1 VFEID
6 SAVQTW
12 RTQLARQQTLTRDDL
27 DELEDHFRATVA
39 ELIDTGIAPD
49 QAVVLARNAL
59 GEPEPLA
66 VEYRKN
72 DNPWWR
78 RFARVGWA
86 MFAASFILPVHTWG
100 ITIFNTTFGDGAVP
114 GVQAFLIAL
123 QGEGGPV
130 GVASALTNVIM
141 LATMW
146 RISRRG
152 VGGILGATVLFA
164 VSMLLNGWWL
174 FQVGHVSELM
184 IGYYAWWA
192 SFGVVGTGLA
202 LRARALLARQA
213 PEAASC

>member
-1 VFEID
+1 MFEID

-12 RTQLARQQTLTRDDL
+12 RTQLAHQQTLTRDDL
-27 DELEDHFRATVA
+27 DELEDHFRATVT

-78 RFARVGWA
+78 RFVHAGWA

-123 QGEGGPV
+123 QGEGGVV
-130 GVASALTNVIM
+130 GIVSALTNIVM
-141 LATMW
+141 LTTFW
-146 RISRRG
+146 RIARRG
-152 VGGILGATVLFA
+152 RRGIVAAAGLMAGAA
-164 VSMLLNGWWL
+164 ILNGWWL
-174 FQVGHVSELM
+174 FQVSTISELQ
-184 IGYYAWWA
+184 IGYYMWWA
-192 SFGVVGTGLA
+192 SYGAVASGLA
-202 LRARALLARQA
+202 LRARALAKRAA
-213 PEAASC
+213 PAIASW